1 MLIVT
6 AEETEAEIAAE
17 TETAVLI
24 VEEETEVWIVEAGE
38 IGIITLINPAIVVQ
52 IDRDVTGTEVGNV
65 ALIAADVIAALL
77 ERKGKNPR

>member
-1 MLIVT
+1 VLIVT
-6 AEETEAEIAAE
+6 AEETEAVIAAE

-24 VEEETEVWIVEAGE
+24 AEEETEVRIAEVGE
-38 IGIITLINPAIVVQ
+38 IGTITLINPAIVVQ

-65 ALIAADVIAALL
+65 ALIADVIAVLL